1 MKVISYA
8 RWQICAYQII
18 ISDRMTGRIRN
29 SFFLFVSFSISNS
42 LLQKREF
49 KRFNNYLCHLL
60 FLLLYFRLSKRH
72 LGNLY
77 YFLLSNV
84 CLVLLLTNYW
94 NYICHLVSYI
104 SLFTFYIPN
113 RLFKD
118 NLLKKNISVSSG
130 VLHQS
135 LHLTI
140 L

>member
-118 NLLKKNISVSSG
+118 NLLKKYISVSSG